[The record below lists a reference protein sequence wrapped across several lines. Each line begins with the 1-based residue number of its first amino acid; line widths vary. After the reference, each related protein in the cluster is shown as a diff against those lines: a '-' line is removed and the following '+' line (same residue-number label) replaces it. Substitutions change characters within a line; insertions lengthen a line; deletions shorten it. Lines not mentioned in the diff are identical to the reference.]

1 MHTFT
6 YLSLALVLAVI
17 GLILTDDFALHTV
30 FLLRLLLWTALLKSE
45 C

>member
-1 MHTFT
+1 MPTFT
-6 YLSLALVLAVI
+6 YLSLALVLKVI
-17 GLILTDDFALHTV
+17 GLILTDIFTLQTV

>member
-1 MHTFT
+1 MPTFT
-6 YLSLALVLAVI
+6 YLSLAVALAVI
-17 GLILTDDFALHTV
+17 DLILSDNFALQTV